1 MGALLLHFS
10 RSNPFSDTYLDLRDT
25 LVLGN
30 TLTYNS
36 HVEDLTLCTRGGA
49 FFSDALFHRLGCT
62 HSFGYTITKKDT
74 CNLS

>member
-10 RSNPFSDTYLDLRDT
+10 RSNPFSDTYLDLEDT

-36 HVEDLTLCTRGGA
+36 D
-49 FFSDALFHRLGCT
+49 
-62 HSFGYTITKKDT
+62 I
-74 CNLS
+74 